1 MDKHPPHK
9 AKISTIT
16 STTSEEVTSTVWQ
29 FIDMSEQEEDL
40 IRRMYGLVG
49 DRWDLIAGRI
59 PGRKAEEIER
69 FWIMRHGDGFSH
81 GRKERNAKDS

>member
-1 MDKHPPHK
+1 MN
-9 AKISTIT
+9 
-16 STTSEEVTSTVWQ
+16 
-29 FIDMSEQEEDL
+29 EQEEDL

-69 FWIMRHGDGFSH
+69 FWIMRHEYVFSV
-81 GRKERNAKDS
+81 RRN